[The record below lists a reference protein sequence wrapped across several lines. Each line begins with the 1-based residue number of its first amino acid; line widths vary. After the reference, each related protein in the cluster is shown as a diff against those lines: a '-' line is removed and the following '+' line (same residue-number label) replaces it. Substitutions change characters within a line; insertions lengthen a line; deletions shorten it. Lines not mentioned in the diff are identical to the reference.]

1 MRIYFPH
8 FMDVEYSQFF
18 GQRRAAKLVDHYL
31 KLLALLGARISI
43 AAAIL
48 DGDSVQRL
56 ITDKEFRRFIT
67 ECDRGFLRLETGQE
81 GNLAGLDREWV
92 ARQAWYRMQA
102 SGWVASGIIEAPA
115 MVAAAEVALGTGF
128 GDRDERAR
136 FEAQVKR
143 IEKSFEL
150 SKEAH
155 SILINNF
162 ELLNWYGTSDE
173 SFARLNP
180 TPVATY
186 YQKILAALEAPNVS
200 GEDYAALNR
209 VKDYIDSR
217 VHNRWQRSA
226 VLRALAADKT
236 IDSRSRDEIRAT
248 VASAW
253 TAAMSDGS
261 SATVSLTI
269 PLPVGVIVPRV
280 LDEPTEAFVDMQR
293 LDELIRSNPIL
304 RIQHTFPIDVAGLS
318 WEDVI
323 YLAEK
328 TGKTRTVVT
337 SALDTGR
344 EVQQI
349 AIDAHR
355 EALEREIQT
364 KYRTVTKWD
373 LMRFGIS
380 IVSATMASGSDIRY
394 AGTAAAGLEVGNSM
408 RGWARGRFLAG
419 TLNRFAKR
427 LVFDERKA

>member
-18 GQRRAAKLVDHYL
+18 GRRRAARLVNHYL

-56 ITDKEFRRFIT
+56 ITDEKFYQFIT
-67 ECDRGFLRLETGQE
+67 QCDRGFLLLEASVE
-81 GNLAGLDREWV
+81 RNFAGSDREWV
-92 ARQAWYRMQA
+92 ARQAWHRMQA
-102 SGWVASGIIEAPA
+102 PGWIASGRIETPA

-128 GDRDERAR
+128 GDHDEIAR
-136 FEAQVKR
+136 FEEQAKRIVKR
-143 IEKSFEL
+143 FEL
-150 SKEAH
+150 SKEAR
-155 SILINNF
+155 SIMVNNF
-162 ELLNWYGTSDE
+162 RLLSWYGVSDQ
-173 SFARLNP
+173 SVARLNP
-180 TPVATY
+180 TPAATY
-186 YQKILAALEAPNVS
+186 YKKILAALEAPNVS

-280 LDEPTEAFVDMQR
+280 LDEPTEAFVDMQQ
-293 LDELIRSNPIL
+293 LGELIRSNPIL
-304 RIQHTFPIDVAGLS
+304 KIQHTFPIDVSRLS
-318 WEDVI
+318 WDDVI
-323 YLAEK
+323 YLSGK
-328 TGKTRTVVT
+328 TKDTRTVVT
-337 SALDTGR
+337 SALDAGR

-355 EALEREIQT
+355 EALTREIHA
-364 KYRTVTKWD
+364 KFPTVTKWD
-373 LMRFGIS
+373 LTRLGIS
-380 IVSATMASGSDIRY
+380 IASATAMDGSPIGY
-394 AGTAAAGLEVGNSM
+394 AGTAAAGLEAGNTM
-408 RGWARGRFLAG
+408 WKWARGRFFAG
-419 TLNRFAKR
+419 TLNRFADR
-427 LVFDERKA
+427 LYSGERKT